1 MASVVENF
9 DPSTHPNL
17 SSFGLTLLS
26 SVVQWFSIIELRK
39 IPPPKKQ
46 CYIILHMSFNSEIK
60 ILKQL
65 ARNIQI
71 SHKYEDT
78 DDKKTHTLLKVN
90 LIKFFRTSCLFILGL
105 AIK

>member
-1 MASVVENF
+1 M
-9 DPSTHPNL
+9 
-17 SSFGLTLLS
+17 
-26 SVVQWFSIIELRK
+26 IELQT
-39 IPPPKKQ
+39 ILSPKKQ
-46 CYIILHMSFNSEIK
+46 CYWIVHTSFNSEIK

-78 DDKKTHTLLKVN
+78 DDKKTNTLLKVN

-105 AIK
+105 EIK

>member
-1 MASVVENF
+1 
-9 DPSTHPNL
+9 
-17 SSFGLTLLS
+17 
-26 SVVQWFSIIELRK
+26 
-39 IPPPKKQ
+39 
-46 CYIILHMSFNSEIK
+46 MSFNSEIK

-78 DDKKTHTLLKVN
+78 DDKKTNTLLKVN

-105 AIK
+105 EIK